1 MDQADVYLFTSGTQ
15 AFTASLGFKTQRV
28 FAFTYTC
35 GTDGRIHICGGTV
48 IGRGY
53 MPLIFSHLH
62 LLDLYQPKTFF
73 KGGGGVTF
81 LKFLNF

>member
-1 MDQADVYLFTSGTQ
+1 
-15 AFTASLGFKTQRV
+15 
-28 FAFTYTC
+28 
-35 GTDGRIHICGGTV
+35 
-48 IGRGY
+48 